1 MILRLTR
8 KNVVCLF
15 LAVGGCS
22 SNAVDNTPLPGPTVS
37 GLTLGALAKTQSINL
52 SSAFGSDD
60 IATIAIFTS
69 PELRA
74 IRAREDVSQAQVFA
88 AGLIPDPSFTLGA
101 DYPRNSSG
109 LVTALAASIGLD
121 IAALARRPAAK
132 RAAQAEIDAVRLDI
146 AWAEWLVSEQAK
158 IQAIKI
164 PYLERSNMLTSQ
176 LRRLAEE
183 ELSRSLEAMM
193 RGDLPAASLETRRL
207 AATDAASRYRESE
220 NLLAQARLD
229 LNRTLGLDPGQR
241 IDIATTVM
249 TKSSPSDVADLYLR
263 SIAQRADLKGMRA
276 RYEASSAKQSLAVLG
291 GYPLPVVAVNA
302 GRDTGAIRTLGPSV
316 SLALPIWNR
325 GRGELAM
332 ANATRAQ
339 LRAEYAARLE
349 TVRADIASI
358 HTALGIAN
366 KQYEE
371 VADDIRPLIS
381 QAEAVSRAVER
392 GDLSQSAGMATRLAL
407 LDKQIV
413 ANGLAMAVAELS
425 IALEIAAGF
434 QLEPQA

>member
-1 MILRLTR
+1 MKRQLVR
-8 KNVVCLF
+8 KTVVCLL

-22 SNAVDNTPLPGPTVS
+22 SNVVDNTPLPGPTVT
-37 GLTLGALAKTQSINL
+37 GLTLTALSEAQPIDL
-52 SSAFGSDD
+52 SSALNSDD
-60 IATIAIFTS
+60 IATIAVFTN

-74 IRAREDVSQAQVFA
+74 IRAREGVSEAQVFA
-88 AGLIPDPSFTLGA
+88 AGLISDPGFSLGA
-101 DYPRNSSG
+101 DYPRNSAG
-109 LVTALAASIGLD
+109 LVTALVASIGLD
-121 IAALARRPAAK
+121 IAALVRRPAAK
-132 RAAQAEIDAVRLDI
+132 RAAKAELDAVRLDI

-158 IQAIKI
+158 IQAIKV
-164 PYLERSNMLTSQ
+164 PFLERSKVLSSQ
-176 LRRLAEE
+176 LRQLAED

-207 AATDAASRYRESE
+207 AATDAASRDRESE

-241 IDIATTVM
+241 IDIASTVKM
-249 TKSSPSDVADLYLR
+249 KSSPRDVGDLYLR
-263 SIAQRADLKGMRA
+263 SVAQRADLKGMRA
-276 RYEASSAKQSLAVLG
+276 SYEASSANQSLAVLG

-302 GRDTGAIRTLGPSV
+302 GRDTGAIRTIGPSV
-316 SLALPIWNR
+316 SLTLPVWNR
-325 GRGELAM
+325 GRGELAI

-358 HTALGIAN
+358 HTALSIAS
-366 KQYEE
+366 KQFEE
-371 VADDIRPLIS
+371 IADDIRPLIS
-381 QAEAVSRAVER
+381 QADAVTRAVER
-392 GDLSQSAGMATRLAL
+392 GDLSQSASVATRLAL

-413 ANGLAMAVAELS
+413 ENGLSMAVAELS

-434 QLEPQA
+434 QLEPQR

>member
-1 MILRLTR
+1 MKLRLTR
-8 KNVVCLF
+8 KYVVCLF
-15 LAVGGCS
+15 LVVGGCS
-22 SNAVDNTPLPGPTVS
+22 SNALDNTPLPGPTVT
-37 GLTLGALAKTQSINL
+37 GLSLTTLAETQSIDL
-52 SSAFGSDD
+52 SSALNSDH
-60 IATIAIFTS
+60 IATIAVFTN

-74 IRAREDVSQAQVFA
+74 IRAREYVAEAQVFT
-88 AGLIPDPSFTLGA
+88 AGLIPDPSFSLGA

-121 IAALARRPAAK
+121 IAALARRPATK
-132 RAAQAEIDAVRLDI
+132 RAAQAEFDAVRLDI

-164 PYLERSNMLTSQ
+164 PYLERSKMLTSQ
-176 LRRLAEE
+176 LRQLAED

-207 AATDAASRYRESE
+207 AATDAASRDRDSE

-229 LNRTLGLDPGQR
+229 LNRTLGIDPGQR
-241 IDIATTVM
+241 IDIATTVLV
-249 TKSSPSDVADLYLR
+249 KLSPGDVGDIYLR
-263 SIAQRADLKGMRA
+263 SVAQRADLKGMRA
-276 RYEASSAKQSLAVLG
+276 SYEASSANQSLAVMG

-302 GRDTGAIRTLGPSV
+302 GRDTGAIRTIGPSV
-316 SLALPIWNR
+316 SFTLPIWNR
-325 GRGELAM
+325 GRGELAI

-358 HTALGIAN
+358 HTALVIAK
-366 KQYEE
+366 KQFEE
-371 VADDIRPLIS
+371 IAEDIQALIS
-381 QAEAVSRAVER
+381 QADAVSRAVER

-413 ANGLAMAVAELS
+413 ENGLSMAVTELS
-425 IALEIAAGF
+425 IALELAAGF
-434 QLEPQA
+434 QLEPQP